1 MHWLQGSF
9 HAEVACPHAET
20 MSITVYMTDAGVKDK
35 GGVEQ
40 PAYLNFEAELNKEPE
55 HDLRVSHT
63 CRSA

>member
-1 MHWLQGSF
+1 
-9 HAEVACPHAET
+9 